1 MTMKQESDYSLAQLE
16 DWVSDA
22 MDSGATPQEIY
33 GTIIDVVL
41 KNLRY
46 HKACVT
52 QGKDLYEMLVG
63 NDELPEDYDEFENP
77 NPKQDNVIRIETFRN
92 DGSDRSRR
100 EFDKF
105 WNESDFKL
113 NSPDLVQST
122 YTVPETEITGNVNI
136 NTIDEIDRITGEV
149 AFPKTLDSYHAME
162 QDPYTASLSYQEMV
176 DKGYEMTD
184 DGFWIPKDKKE
195 KDLVPEDG
203 C

>member
-1 MTMKQESDYSLAQLE
+1 MKQESDYSLAQLE

-33 GTIIDVVL
+33 GTILDVVL

-46 HKACVT
+46 HKACLR

-77 NPKQDNVIRIETFRN
+77 NPKQDNVISIKSFMN
-92 DGSDRSRR
+92 DGSPRSIR
-100 EFDKF
+100 EFSKF
-105 WNESDFKL
+105 WEEGDFKL
-113 NSPDLVQST
+113 DSPDLVQST
-122 YTVPETEITGNVNI
+122 YTVPETEITGNVDI

-162 QDPYTASLSYQEMV
+162 QDPHTASLSYQEMV
-176 DKGYEMTD
+176 DKGYEMTG
-184 DGFWIPKDKKE
+184 DGFWIPKDKE
-195 KDLVPEDG
+195 DKDLVPEDG

>member
-1 MTMKQESDYSLAQLE
+1 MKQESDYSLAQLE

-33 GTIIDVVL
+33 GTILDVVL

-46 HKACVT
+46 HKACLR

-136 NTIDEIDRITGEV
+136 DTIDEIDRITGEV

-162 QDPYTASLSYQEMV
+162 QDTYTASLSYQEMI

-195 KDLVPEDG
+195 EDLVPEDG

>member
-1 MTMKQESDYSLAQLE
+1 MKQESDYSLAQLE

-33 GTIIDVVL
+33 GTILDVVL

-46 HKACVT
+46 HKACLR

-77 NPKQDNVIRIETFRN
+77 NPKQDNVISIETFLN

-105 WNESDFKL
+105 WNDSD
-113 NSPDLVQST
+113 S
-122 YTVPETEITGNVNI
+122 E
-136 NTIDEIDRITGEV
+136 
-149 AFPKTLDSYHAME
+149 
-162 QDPYTASLSYQEMV
+162 
-176 DKGYEMTD
+176 
-184 DGFWIPKDKKE
+184 
-195 KDLVPEDG
+195 
-203 C
+203 

>member
-1 MTMKQESDYSLAQLE
+1 MKQESDYSLAQLE

-33 GTIIDVVL
+33 GTILDVVL

-63 NDELPEDYDEFENP
+63 NDELPEGYDDFENP
-77 NPKQDNVIRIETFRN
+77 NPKQDNVIRIETYRN
-92 DGSDRSRR
+92 DGSDRSIS

-105 WNESDFKL
+105 WNESDFEL
-113 NSPDLVQST
+113 NSPDLIQST
-122 YTVPETEITGNVNI
+122 YTVPETEITGNVDI

-162 QDPYTASLSYQEMV
+162 QDTYTASLSYQEMI

-195 KDLVPEDG
+195 EDLVPEDG

>member
-1 MTMKQESDYSLAQLE
+1 MKQESDYSLAQLE
-16 DWVSDA
+16 DWVRDA

-33 GTIIDVVL
+33 GTILDVVL

-46 HKACVT
+46 HKACLR

-63 NDELPEDYDEFENP
+63 NDELPEDYDDFENP
-77 NPKQDNVIRIETFRN
+77 NPKQNNVISIETFLN

-105 WNESDFKL
+105 WNDSDFEL
-113 NSPDLVQST
+113 NSPDLIQST
-122 YTVPETEITGNVNI
+122 YTVPDKEITEDVNI

-162 QDPYTASLSYQEMV
+162 QDPHTASLSYQEMI
-176 DKGYEMTD
+176 DKGYEMTG
-184 DGFWIPKDKKE
+184 DGFWVPKEKE
-195 KDLVPEDG
+195 DKDLVPEDG

>member
-1 MTMKQESDYSLAQLE
+1 MKQGSDYSLAQLE
-16 DWVSDA
+16 DWVNDA

-162 QDPYTASLSYQEMV
+162 QDPYTASLSYQEMI

-195 KDLVPEDG
+195 EDLVPEDG

>member
-1 MTMKQESDYSLAQLE
+1 MKQESDYSLAQLE

-33 GTIIDVVL
+33 GTILDVVL

-63 NDELPEDYDEFENP
+63 NDELPEDYDDFENP
-77 NPKQDNVIRIETFRN
+77 NPKQDNVISIKSFMN
-92 DGSDRSRR
+92 DGSPRSVR
-100 EFDKF
+100 EFSKF
-105 WNESDFKL
+105 WEEGDFKL
-113 NSPDLVQST
+113 DSPDLVQST

-162 QDPYTASLSYQEMV
+162 QDPHTASLSYQEMIN
-176 DKGYEMTD
+176 KGYEMTN
-184 DGFWIPKDKKE
+184 DGFWVPKDKE
-195 KDLVPEDG
+195 DKDLVPEDG

>member
-1 MTMKQESDYSLAQLE
+1 MKQESDYSLAQLE

-33 GTIIDVVL
+33 GTILDVVL
-41 KNLRY
+41 KNLKY
-46 HKACVT
+46 HKACLS
-52 QGKDLYEMLVG
+52 QAKDLYEMLVG
-63 NDELPEDYDEFENP
+63 NDELPENYDEFENP
-77 NPKQDNVIRIETFRN
+77 NHKQDNVISIETFLN

-105 WNESDFKL
+105 WNDSDFEL
-113 NSPDLVQST
+113 NSPDLIQST
-122 YTVPETEITGNVNI
+122 YTVPETEITGNVDI

-162 QDPYTASLSYQEMV
+162 QDPHTASLSYQEMI
-176 DKGYEMTD
+176 DKGYEMTG
-184 DGFWIPKDKKE
+184 DGFWVPKEKE
-195 KDLVPEDG
+195 DKDLVPEDG

>member
-1 MTMKQESDYSLAQLE
+1 MKQESDYSLAQLE

-33 GTIIDVVL
+33 GTILDVVL

-46 HKACVT
+46 HKACLR

-77 NPKQDNVIRIETFRN
+77 NPKQDNVISIKSFMN
-92 DGSDRSRR
+92 DGSPRSVR
-100 EFDKF
+100 EFSKF
-105 WNESDFKL
+105 WEEGDFKL
-113 NSPDLVQST
+113 DSPDLVQST
-122 YTVPETEITGNVNI
+122 YTVPETEITGNVDI

-162 QDPYTASLSYQEMV
+162 QDPHTASLSYQEMV
-176 DKGYEMTD
+176 DKGYEMTG
-184 DGFWIPKDKKE
+184 DGFWIPKDKE
-195 KDLVPEDG
+195 DKDLVPEDG

>member
-1 MTMKQESDYSLAQLE
+1 MKQESDYSLAQLE

-33 GTIIDVVL
+33 GTILDVVL

-92 DGSDRSRR
+92 DDSDRSRR

-195 KDLVPEDG
+195 EDLVPEDG

>member
-1 MTMKQESDYSLAQLE
+1 MKQESDYSLAQLE

-33 GTIIDVVL
+33 GTILDVVL

-92 DGSDRSRR
+92 DSSDRSRR

-105 WNESDFKL
+105 WNESDFVL

-122 YTVPETEITGNVNI
+122 YTVPETEIDEDITI

-162 QDPYTASLSYQEMV
+162 QDTYTASLSYQEMI
-176 DKGYEMTD
+176 DKGYEMTG

-195 KDLVPEDG
+195 EDLVPEDG

>member
-1 MTMKQESDYSLAQLE
+1 MKQESDYSLAQLE

-33 GTIIDVVL
+33 GTILDVVL

-46 HKACVT
+46 HKACLR

-77 NPKQDNVIRIETFRN
+77 NPKQDNVISIKSFMN
-92 DGSDRSRR
+92 DGSPRSIR
-100 EFDKF
+100 EFSKF
-105 WNESDFKL
+105 WEEGDFKL
-113 NSPDLVQST
+113 DSPDLVQST
-122 YTVPETEITGNVNI
+122 YTVPETEITGNVDINI

-162 QDPYTASLSYQEMV
+162 QDPHTASLSYQEMV
-176 DKGYEMTD
+176 DKGYEMTG
-184 DGFWIPKDKKE
+184 DGFWIPKDKE
-195 KDLVPEDG
+195 DKDLVPEDG